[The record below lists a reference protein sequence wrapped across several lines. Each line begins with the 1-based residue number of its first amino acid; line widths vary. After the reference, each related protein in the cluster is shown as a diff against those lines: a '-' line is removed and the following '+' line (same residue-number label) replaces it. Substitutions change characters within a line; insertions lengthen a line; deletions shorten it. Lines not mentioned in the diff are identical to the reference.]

1 MIAAVFRALGQVSDP
16 ALQRVA
22 GRALMW
28 SFVLFVVL
36 MAGAWWG
43 VITTH
48 FFGTGWLEW
57 AADVLGW
64 VAALVAAI
72 VLFPGAVLVIISFM
86 LEEVARAVE
95 ARHYPELPPP
105 RAQPVSEM
113 VIVGLKF
120 AVIAVVLN
128 LVVLP
133 LYFVPVVNI
142 FVFTGLN
149 GYLLGREYFELIAF
163 RRLDPAAARSL
174 WRRYRGRL
182 FAAGVVITA
191 MLSIPFIN
199 WFMPVVAAAFMV
211 HVFEGL
217 RRKMQEAPQRALQR

>member
-1 MIAAVFRALGQVSDP
+1 MITAVFRALGQVSDP
-16 ALQRVA
+16 TLQRVA
-22 GRALMW
+22 GRALAW
-28 SFVLFVVL
+28 SLVLFVAL

-43 VITTH
+43 VVSTN

-64 VAALVAAI
+64 AAALIAAI
-72 VLFPGAVLVIISFM
+72 VLFPGAVLIIISFM
-86 LEEVARAVE
+86 LEEVAQAVE
-95 ARHYPELPPP
+95 ARHYPDLPPP
-105 RAQPVSEM
+105 RAQPVSETVM
-113 VIVGLKF
+113 TGLKF
-120 AVIAVVLN
+120 AAFAVLLN
-128 LVVLP
+128 LAVLP

-142 FVFTGLN
+142 FVFLGLN

-163 RRLDPAAARSL
+163 RRLDAAAARSL

-217 RRKMQEAPQRALQR
+217 RRKMQETSQDQIQD

>member
-1 MIAAVFRALGQVSDP
+1 MITAVFRALGQISDP
-16 ALQRVA
+16 ALQRIA
-22 GRALMW
+22 GRALLW
-28 SFVLFVVL
+28 SFVLFVTL

-43 VITTH
+43 VVSTN

-57 AADVLGW
+57 AADMLGW
-64 VAALVAAI
+64 VAALIAAI
-72 VLFPGAVLVIISFM
+72 VMFPGAVLVIISFM
-86 LEEVARAVE
+86 LEEVAHAVE
-95 ARHYPELPPP
+95 ARHYPDLPPP
-105 RAQPVSEM
+105 RAQPVSETVM
-113 VIVGLKF
+113 IGLKF
-120 AVIAVVLN
+120 AAFAVLLN
-128 LVVLP
+128 LLVLP

-142 FVFTGLN
+142 FVFMGLN

-163 RRLDPAAARSL
+163 RRLDAATARSL

-182 FAAGVVITA
+182 FAAGVIITA

-217 RRKMQEAPQRALQR
+217 RRKMQEASQDTIQD

>member
-1 MIAAVFRALGQVSDP
+1 MIAAIFRALGQVSDP

-22 GRALMW
+22 GRALLW
-28 SFVLFVVL
+28 SFILFAVLI
-36 MAGAWWG
+36 AGAWWG
-43 VITTH
+43 VVSTH

-64 VAALVAAI
+64 VAALIAAI
-72 VLFPGAVLVIISFM
+72 LLFPGAVLVIISFM
-86 LEEVARAVE
+86 LEDVARAVE
-95 ARHYPELPPP
+95 ARHYPNLPPP
-105 RAQPVSEM
+105 RAQPVAEM
-113 VIVGLKF
+113 VFVGLKF
-120 AVIAVVLN
+120 AGIAVLLNVL
-128 LVVLP
+128 VLP
-133 LYFVPVVNI
+133 LYFVPGLNV
-142 FVFTGLN
+142 FVFIGLN

-163 RRLDPAAARSL
+163 RRLEEAAARSL
-174 WRRYRGRL
+174 WRRFRGRL

-217 RRKMQEAPQRALQR
+217 RGRMADPPPNAVRS

>member
-22 GRALMW
+22 GRALLW

-36 MAGAWWG
+36 MAGTWWG
-43 VITTH
+43 VISTS

-95 ARHYPELPPP
+95 ARHYPALPPP
-105 RAQPVSEM
+105 RAQPVAET
-113 VIVGLKF
+113 VVVGLKF
-120 AVIAVVLN
+120 AGIAVLLN
-128 LVVLP
+128 LIVLP

-163 RRLDPAAARSL
+163 RRLDPTAARSL

-217 RRKMQEAPQRALQR
+217 RRRMQETPRETPQG